1 VKKVFVILCVVIGC
15 LLLFACGGD
24 TSETPPAAPP
34 GSNETPPD
42 SNETPGVPD
51 DNSPDLPQE
60 TPTTPEPT
68 PDSTTQQPGD
78 GADIGTVTPK
88 PATGEVVISFDYT
101 RQTGAASN
109 QHAIWIEDMDGNL
122 IKSLFA
128 SRWTAE
134 GGFATRPDSIAL
146 WAERAGLA
154 NMSKAEVDAVSG
166 ATPRT
171 GPQSYSWDLTDLNGD
186 TVLQG
191 DYVFFVEGTLRWK
204 NFVLFS
210 GVITVGDAPVTVQ
223 GEAVF
228 RYEGSGRY
236 DALTAN
242 SVENNMIGPVTAVFR
257 P

>member
-1 VKKVFVILCVVIGC
+1 VKRIFIVLFITIGC
-15 LLLFACGGD
+15 LLLFACSGGA
-24 TSETPPAAPP
+24 SETPPA
-34 GSNETPPD
+34 TPPV
-42 SNETPGVPD
+42 SNETPGIPNE
-51 DNSPDLPQE
+51 NSPDAPQE
-60 TPTTPEPT
+60 TPTPDPT
-68 PDSTTQQPGD
+68 PDPTTQQPGD
-78 GADIGTVTPK
+78 GADPGIVVPT

-101 RQTGAASN
+101 RQSGAASN

-134 GGFATRPDSIAL
+134 GGFATRPDSIAM

-171 GPQSYSWDLTDLNGD
+171 GPQSYTWDLTDLNGD

-210 GVITVGDAPVTVQ
+210 GVITLSDEPMTVQ

-228 RYEGSGRY
+228 HYEGSGRY
-236 DALTAN
+236 DALTAD
-242 SVENNMIGPVTAVFR
+242 SAENKMIGPVTVEFR

>member
-1 VKKVFVILCVVIGC
+1 M
-15 LLLFACGGD
+15 FACGVD
-24 TSETPPAAPP
+24 TPDTPPSTPPA
-34 GSNETPPD
+34 SNETSGTSD
-42 SNETPGVPD
+42 EGTQD
-51 DNSPDLPQE
+51 APQE
-60 TPTTPEPT
+60 TPATPEPT
-68 PDSTTQQPGD
+68 PDSTSQEQPDD
-78 GADIGTVTPK
+78 GSEPEASVPIK
-88 PATGEVVISFDYT
+88 ATGEVVISFDYT
-101 RQTGAASN
+101 RQTGPASN

-128 SRWTAE
+128 SRWTAD
-134 GGFATRPDSIAL
+134 GGFARRPDSIAL

-154 NMSKAEVDAVSG
+154 DMSRAEVDAVSG

-171 GPQSYSWDLTDLNGD
+171 GPQSYTWDLTDINGE

-210 GVITVGDAPVTVQ
+210 GVITVGDNPMIVQ

-228 RYEGSGRY
+228 HYEGSDRY
-236 DALTAN
+236 DALTAG
-242 SVENNMIGPVTAVFR
+242 SVENNMIGLVTATFS